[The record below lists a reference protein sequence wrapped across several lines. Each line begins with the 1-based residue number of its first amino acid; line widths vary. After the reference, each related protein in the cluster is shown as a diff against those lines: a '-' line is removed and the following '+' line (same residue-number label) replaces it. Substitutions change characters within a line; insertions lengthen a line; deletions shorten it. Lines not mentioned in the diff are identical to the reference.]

1 MNECERGA
9 AFPSTRPQ
17 PRPPQTLRAE
27 ATWVRK
33 AQQGRVE
40 QLLDEDRNAHGNSGR
55 SARIRA
61 GDSSKARSGAGYSS
75 GGARDEFV
83 SA

>member
-1 MNECERGA
+1 M
-9 AFPSTRPQ
+9 
-17 PRPPQTLRAE
+17 
-27 ATWVRK
+27 RK
-33 AQQGRVE
+33 AQQDRVE

-75 GGARDEFV
+75 GGAHVKPKPACKQVRCLLHGTFTFRGGPP
-83 SA
+83 AAAAL